1 MCHAANGQGGLGR
14 TENTHEWSACLVFTH
29 FACMYGVVVEI
40 VNTCQGA
47 RKMRMGDELGDL
59 MEIA

>member
-1 MCHAANGQGGLGR
+1 MERMSSLHAF
-14 TENTHEWSACLVFTH
+14 CVYV
-29 FACMYGVVVEI
+29 YGVVVEI